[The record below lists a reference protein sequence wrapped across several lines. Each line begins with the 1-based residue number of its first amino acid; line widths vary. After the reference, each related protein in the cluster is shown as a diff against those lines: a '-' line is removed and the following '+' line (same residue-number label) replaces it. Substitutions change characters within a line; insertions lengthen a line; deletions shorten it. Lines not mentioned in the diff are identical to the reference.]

1 MTPSRK
7 GKETST
13 FDAWLRGL
21 QEATHGLQ
29 LVRALDLVAQLAAE
43 AFGARL
49 WFVRILGRRWSYLAG
64 YRSQTPTASPIERI
78 CLGDGD
84 FGLVSEDWGRLSNE
98 QRQRLIT
105 FLGEMVARA
114 RPTRR

>member
-1 MTPSRK
+1 MPSRTV
-7 GKETST
+7 KETST
-13 FDAWLRGL
+13 FDGWLRGL
-21 QEATHGLQ
+21 EEATRGRELA
-29 LVRALDLVAQLAAE
+29 RALDIVAQRAAE
-43 AFGARL
+43 AFDARL